1 MISKETLKDILLD
14 QKEYILSEIKYV
26 DRDINLD
33 EYINNNLVTI
43 ICGVRRC
50 GKSTL
55 LRIFLNKIIK
65 NNQNITYLYCD
76 FSDERLNKF
85 ELDDFQK
92 IFEIFLEKY
101 KDGKKYFFFDEIQSI
116 NGWEKFANRMYEK
129 ENAKLFITGSNKSL
143 LRSDTSTVLTG
154 RQRLLELYPF
164 SFREFLK
171 IKPNNF
177 NILNLTTKERMKLS
191 NYFEEYFQ
199 ITGFPY
205 PLEINDKRTLQE
217 YFNNILYKDIIS
229 KNKIKQVQ
237 EIKDIVLFLANNIGQ
252 TISYGNLCDFSG
264 IKSKSTIKKYI
275 NYLKEA
281 YLVFTI
287 SKYDKSIRK
296 QIQNPKKIY
305 FVDVGFARI
314 IGTPSSENKGWYLE
328 NIIYLELLRRKKE
341 IYYNKNG
348 NECDFL
354 IKNGIVIS
362 EAIQAT
368 YEINNKTKDR
378 EVQGLISALK
388 KYNLKE
394 GTIITRDQEETS
406 TIDGYKIKIV
416 PIYKWLLF

>member
-85 ELDDFQK
+85 EIDDFQK
-92 IFEIFLEKY
+92 LFEIFLETY

-205 PLEINDKRTLQE
+205 PLEIKDKRTLQE
-217 YFNNILYKDIIS
+217 YFN
-229 KNKIKQVQ
+229 
-237 EIKDIVLFLANNIGQ
+237 
-252 TISYGNLCDFSG
+252 
-264 IKSKSTIKKYI
+264 
-275 NYLKEA
+275 
-281 YLVFTI
+281 
-287 SKYDKSIRK
+287 
-296 QIQNPKKIY
+296 
-305 FVDVGFARI
+305 
-314 IGTPSSENKGWYLE
+314 
-328 NIIYLELLRRKKE
+328 
-341 IYYNKNG
+341 
-348 NECDFL
+348 
-354 IKNGIVIS
+354 
-362 EAIQAT
+362 
-368 YEINNKTKDR
+368 
-378 EVQGLISALK
+378 
-388 KYNLKE
+388 
-394 GTIITRDQEETS
+394 
-406 TIDGYKIKIV
+406 
-416 PIYKWLLF
+416 